1 MARRYR
7 RRLFRRRRGLP
18 RSRKAK
24 MARIKRDILR
34 CNFPTKVKFLGL
46 TEKKVM
52 YLTNTFTK
60 DLNNGFSF
68 YLCPLDTENISSI
81 MDFSKTINE
90 KECRLANW
98 DKICILGIY
107 IKMQP
112 VQNMFTGGNSKIK
125 TVKCTY
131 TMNNV
136 NPGDANVPPEVFDA
150 ENIRNKQVFTFNS
163 NEAFTIYVPAPTTMD
178 LSSPVVHKS
187 KTWWSLTDLQQI
199 YQDGLGDDSEEN
211 DDGNNDNDNNGGND
225 NEMGRGCQ
233 RRERKMD
240 DEDSS
245 EDLPVLY
252 QIGSPY
258 DAANKMHAGRIYL
271 QADGDVT
278 YNVTINYKVAL
289 KG

>member
-7 RRLFRRRRGLP
+7 KRLFRRRRGLP

-24 MARIKRDILR
+24 MAKIKRDILR

-52 YLTNTFTK
+52 YLTNTFSK
-60 DLNNGFSF
+60 NLNGGFSF

-81 MDFSKTINE
+81 MDFSKVIGE
-90 KECRLANW
+90 KQCRMANW

-112 VQNMFTGGNSKIK
+112 VQNMFGGGNDSRIK

-136 NPGDANVPPEVFDA
+136 NPGDANVPPEDFDA
-150 ENIRNKQVFTFNS
+150 ENIKNKQVFTFNS

-178 LSSPVVHKS
+178 MSSPVVHKS
-187 KTWWSLTDLQQI
+187 KTWWSLTDLQQM
-199 YQDGLGDDSEEN
+199 YEDGLGINQNYEWCN
-211 DDGNNDNDNNGGND
+211 IK
-225 NEMGRGCQ
+225 RAK
-233 RRERKMD
+233 RFFK
-240 DEDSS
+240 
-245 EDLPVLY
+245 
-252 QIGSPY
+252 
-258 DAANKMHAGRIYL
+258 RIIAY
-271 QADGDVT
+271 
-278 YNVTINYKVAL
+278 
-289 KG
+289 